1 MNEVKAIVLK
11 EFKQEYRQKY
21 LLGSILLYTLATVF
35 TSYISFRSINHPPTW
50 NALFWIILIFSAINS
65 TSKSFLSENSGRQL
79 YLYSLSSPHGI
90 LFGKTIYNV
99 LLMWVVAI
107 FTLLI
112 YSGFL
117 GNLIQ
122 NWPLFLLNLFLGT
135 MAFTSVLTIV
145 SAITAKAGG
154 NPGLMAIL
162 SFPLMIPLLMNVLRV
177 SKNAIDGIDP
187 SLSYPFLLVTLLINL
202 VVLLL
207 GYILFPY
214 LWRA

>member
-1 MNEVKAIVLK
+1 MKLKLLSLK

-21 LLGSILLYTLATVF
+21 LIGSILLYTLATVF

-65 TSKSFLSENSGRQL
+65 TSKSFLSENTGRQL
-79 YLYSLSSPHGI
+79 YLYTLTSPHGI

-135 MAFTSVLTIV
+135 MAFTSVLTHRFGHHPQRQAETPA
-145 SAITAKAGG
+145 SW
-154 NPGLMAIL
+154 
-162 SFPLMIPLLMNVLRV
+162 
-177 SKNAIDGIDP
+177 P
-187 SLSYPFLLVTLLINL
+187 S
-202 VVLLL
+202 
-207 GYILFPY
+207 
-214 LWRA
+214 

>member
-1 MNEVKAIVLK
+1 MK
-11 EFKQEYRQKY
+11 EIKSVVIKEYKQEYRQKY
-21 LLGSILLYTLATVF
+21 LAGSILLYTLATVF
-35 TSYISFRSINHPPTW
+35 TSFISFKSVNHPATW
-50 NALFWIILIFSAINS
+50 NALFWIILIFSAINT
-65 TSKSFLSENSGRQL
+65 TSKSFLSENKGRQL
-79 YLYSLSSPHGI
+79 YLYTMLSPTGI

-99 LLMWVVAI
+99 ILMWAVAI

-112 YSGFL
+112 YAIFL

-122 NWPLFLLNLFLGT
+122 NLPLFLLNLFLGT
-135 MAFTSVLTIV
+135 MAFSSVLTIV

-162 SFPLMIPLLMNVLRV
+162 SFPLMIPLLMNILRV
-177 SKNAIDGIDP
+177 SKNAIDGLEP
-187 SLSYPFLLVTLLINL
+187 SLSYPFIAVTLLINL